1 MAAGL
6 GGEAQATEA
15 QPGDPGGA
23 RGAGESSRGQ
33 LQMASARE
41 IAPRGGRVVAA
52 APPTLWAEERA
63 GQSTLLR
70 PVEDTELR
78 KAPAGIGWL
87 SRDRGSLA
95 RQIEIE
101 EA

>member
-1 MAAGL
+1 M
-6 GGEAQATEA
+6 
-15 QPGDPGGA
+15 A
-23 RGAGESSRGQ
+23 RGERERARVGSHRWPLPARSPLGA
-33 LQMASARE
+33 AS
-41 IAPRGGRVVAA
+41 VLAA
-52 APPTLWAEERA
+52 APPTLWAEERVC
-63 GQSTLLR
+63 QSTLLR

-78 KAPAGIGWL
+78 KPPAGIGWL